1 MISKIQA
8 TFCGNQESHFV
19 PECTKDTVTMHSCIA
34 VLVAYWTYS
43 KVITSISREHIEN
56 STGIL
61 EFPPPILYDMTN
73 PLVRVPPKKKRVRLL
88 SNSLLSR
95 FQRKEGDS
103 NPRNPLEVH
112 TLSRRA
118 RSATPA
124 SFRMRGQI

>member
-73 PLVRVPPKKKRVRLL
+73 PLVRVPPKKKRVRHLFQL
-88 SNSLLSR
+88 SSIS
-95 FQRKEGDS
+95 F
-103 NPRNPLEVH
+103 
-112 TLSRRA
+112 
-118 RSATPA
+118 SAE
-124 SFRMRGQI
+124 RGG